1 MRIVL
6 GERVPSRNAPL
17 KDGSPC
23 SSSLIVEQQLE
34 INLFGISEASSGP

>member
-6 GERVPSRNAPL
+6 GGIVPGKNAPA

-23 SSSLIVEQQLE
+23 LSSFIVEQQLE
-34 INLFGISEASSGP
+34 INLLGISEASPDP